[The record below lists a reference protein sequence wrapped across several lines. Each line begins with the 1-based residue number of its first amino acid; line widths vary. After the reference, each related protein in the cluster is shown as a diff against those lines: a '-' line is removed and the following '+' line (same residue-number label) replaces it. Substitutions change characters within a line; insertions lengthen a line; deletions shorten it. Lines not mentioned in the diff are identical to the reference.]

1 MIRVYLADGLVEER
15 SALRLLLLD
24 LQLDV
29 VGESDDWVTTLAE
42 APDLSV
48 DMLVLDW
55 AVLPENAS
63 VAIDALRKACPAALV
78 IVLISHL
85 DARAQAAASAGADAF
100 ISKGE
105 TLERVIKRLQSVA
118 AGIGNGRRFQTP
130 TPG

>member
-1 MIRVYLADGLVEER
+1 MIRVYLSDGLVEER

-29 VGESDDWVTTLAE
+29 VGESDDWATTLAE

-63 VAIDALRKACPAALV
+63 TAIEALRKACPAALV

-118 AGIGNGRRFQTP
+118 AGIGNGRRVP
-130 TPG
+130 P